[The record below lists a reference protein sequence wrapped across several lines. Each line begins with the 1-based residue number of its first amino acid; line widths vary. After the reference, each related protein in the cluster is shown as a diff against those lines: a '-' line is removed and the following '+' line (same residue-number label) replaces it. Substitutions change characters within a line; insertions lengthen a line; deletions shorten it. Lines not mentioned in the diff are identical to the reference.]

1 VSDASNETTQ
11 IPAINPDLRTVA
23 VSRSAMSSID
33 QTVHSPL
40 PGVVENLM
48 SPTTTFQFLH
58 SHPSMQPYDA
68 GRNGIGWVPGW
79 AVVECILRLDVSL
92 IRSAVE
98 TSEPFV

>member
-1 VSDASNETTQ
+1 VSDASNKRTQ
-11 IPAINPDLRTVA
+11 ILAINPDLRTVA
-23 VSRSAMSSID
+23 VTKSAISSID

-40 PGVVENLM
+40 PGVKEKLT
-48 SPTTTFQFLH
+48 SPTTTFQVPH

-68 GRNGIGWVPGW
+68 GRNGIGWVPGR